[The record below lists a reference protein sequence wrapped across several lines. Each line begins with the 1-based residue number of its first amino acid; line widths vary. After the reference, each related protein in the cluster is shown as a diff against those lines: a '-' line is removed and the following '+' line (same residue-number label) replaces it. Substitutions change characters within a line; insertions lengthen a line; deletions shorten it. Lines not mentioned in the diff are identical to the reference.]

1 MRIEVI
7 ANHSVE
13 ENIFDE
19 FTVEGVCKH
28 YTKLNNQH
36 GVGTSGPRMG
46 DAVWPE
52 ENFILTVWCEE
63 EEALGIER
71 ALKRVKARFPGEGI
85 KMFGLHEVSSNT
97 ALLEGRITNL
107 LEYKPQDG
115 GKAFKSSKRTS
126 RKKSS
131 SVENTE
137 EAEGRMDAQNETD
150 NETAAKLT
158 TALGI
163 KV

>member
-19 FTVEGVCKH
+19 FKAEGVCKH

-71 ALKRVKARFPGEGI
+71 ALKRVKARFPAEGI
-85 KMFGLHEVSSNT
+85 KMFGLHEFGSNT
-97 ALLEGRITNL
+97 ALLSGVAPTLI
-107 LEYKPQDG
+107 EYNPALGSNGSADTGMIAENG
-115 GKAFKSSKRTS
+115 G
-126 RKKSS
+126 
-131 SVENTE
+131 
-137 EAEGRMDAQNETD
+137 
-150 NETAAKLT
+150 TASDSQPRAKLHDG
-158 TALGI
+158 LGL